1 MGELVRRVLDGHE
14 KIAEWSAEDPSSLEA
29 AQRLLKREM
38 EAGYLAVLAD
48 DDENEPVT
56 DLPPDADLVILTMPA
71 GGG

>member
-1 MGELVRRVLDGHE
+1 MRRVLDGHE
-14 KIAEWSAEDPSSLEA
+14 KIAEWSADDSSSIEA
-29 AQRLLKREM
+29 AQRLLQREM

-48 DDENEPVT
+48 DGENEPVT

>member
-14 KIAEWSAEDPSSLEA
+14 KIAEWSAEDPSSVEA
-29 AQRLLKREM
+29 AQRLLQREV

-48 DDENEPVT
+48 DGANVPVT